1 MRYFY
6 ILSTFVI
13 VFSIFGVI
21 IPYKSYALQNVNN
34 SFSIYSEKCN
44 NDSCVVTKCDDT
56 KPCNSPNYG
65 KKSSNNDISGYSSN
79 HGSNS
84 KDTDLL
90 NNLKQLLNSH

>member
-44 NDSCVVTKCDDT
+44 NDSCVVTQCDDT
-56 KPCNSPNYG
+56 HPCNSLNHA
-65 KKSSNNDISGYSSN
+65 KKSSNNDISPQSQ
-79 HGSNS
+79 GSNS

-90 NNLKQLLNSH
+90 NSLKHLLNSH